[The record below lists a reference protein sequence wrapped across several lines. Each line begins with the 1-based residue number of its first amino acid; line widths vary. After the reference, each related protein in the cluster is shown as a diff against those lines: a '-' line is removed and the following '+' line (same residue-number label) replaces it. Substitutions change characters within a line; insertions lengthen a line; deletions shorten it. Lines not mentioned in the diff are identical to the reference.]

1 VCILGPGRLGR
12 ALHRRLNDCGHDTVL
27 GRDPALAGG
36 RDLVVVAVPDRAVA
50 EVAAGLRDHPGRL
63 AHCSGVLGLE
73 ALGRAQRVFAL
84 HPLATVPEDADPA
97 AFDGAFAALTARD
110 DADRR
115 AGEQLAV
122 ALGLTPFALDDA
134 DRPLYHAAAALAS
147 NGLVT
152 LLAAAADLWDR
163 AGLDPALA
171 PRALGPLAARAVA
184 NATAAGPARAI
195 TGPVARGDAATVA
208 GHRAAI
214 AAAAPELGPLY
225 REVARATVD
234 LLAPERRGVL
244 EEALG

>member
-12 ALHRRLNDCGHDTVL
+12 ALHRRLNGRGHEAAL
-27 GRDPALAGG
+27 GRDPALAEG
-36 RDLVVVAVPDRAVA
+36 RNLVVLAVPDRAVA
-50 EVAAGLRDHPGRL
+50 EVAAGLQDHPGRL

-73 ALGRAQRVFAL
+73 ALHRPRCVFAL
-84 HPLATVPEDADPA
+84 HPLATVAGDADPA
-97 AFDGAFAALTARD
+97 AFDGAYAALTAAD
-110 DADRR
+110 EADRR
-115 AGEQLAV
+115 AGEELAA
-122 ALGLTPFALDDA
+122 ALGLTPFALKDDA
-134 DRPLYHAAAALAS
+134 RPLYHAAAALAS

-152 LLAAAADLWDR
+152 LLAAAAELWDH

-184 NATAAGPARAI
+184 NATIAGPAQAI

-214 AAAAPELGPLY
+214 AAAHPALGPLY
-225 REVARATVD
+225 REVARATVE
-234 LLAPERRGVL
+234 LLAPERRPVL